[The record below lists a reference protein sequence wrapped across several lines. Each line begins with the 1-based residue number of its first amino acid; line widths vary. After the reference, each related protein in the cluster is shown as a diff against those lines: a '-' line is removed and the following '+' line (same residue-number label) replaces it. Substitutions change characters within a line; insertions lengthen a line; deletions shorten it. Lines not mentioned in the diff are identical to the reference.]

1 MKQATYGLLQY
12 GRMKGVLMDK
22 AKGITNQN
30 KMIMDEYLGLKGFDS
45 PFSDYMLDKLRIPHG
60 LTQRQQKK
68 LEKDA
73 DIHANQYSEN
83 RKKAKAEYKKL
94 VQEGIIIPKTR
105 EERLIQTARF
115 GHPDNDATKAARR
128 ACEKRGI
135 DWR

>member
-1 MKQATYGLLQY
+1 
-12 GRMKGVLMDK
+12 MDK

-30 KMIMDEYLGLKGFDS
+30 KMTMDEYLGLKGFDS

-73 DIHANQYSEN
+73 DIHADQYSEN
-83 RKKAKAEYKKL
+83 RKKVKAEYKKL

>member
-30 KMIMDEYLGLKGFDS
+30 KMTMDEYLGLKGFDS

-68 LEKDA
+68 
-73 DIHANQYSEN
+73 Q
-83 RKKAKAEYKKL
+83 
-94 VQEGIIIPKTR
+94 
-105 EERLIQTARF
+105 
-115 GHPDNDATKAARR
+115 
-128 ACEKRGI
+128 
-135 DWR
+135 